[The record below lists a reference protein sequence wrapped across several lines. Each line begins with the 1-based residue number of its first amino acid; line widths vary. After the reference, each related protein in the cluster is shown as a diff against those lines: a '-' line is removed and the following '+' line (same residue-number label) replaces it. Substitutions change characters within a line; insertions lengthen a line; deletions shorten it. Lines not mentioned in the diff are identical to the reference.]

1 MSGTLKSHVV
11 LRKIEYF
18 VFGLLLFTAL
28 APGNALGVPQGLSAA
43 AATPNSVT
51 LTWTAPGDDGSLGQA
66 SQYDI
71 RYSLTPITDASWSS
85 ATQVSNE
92 PAPQPAGSIE
102 TFDVTG
108 LQPSTAYYFAIK
120 TGDEVPNWS
129 ALSNVVTKATTAEV
143 TPPSAITTLAAT
155 SSTTSSVTLSWTA
168 PGDDGNVGT
177 AAQYDIRYSTATI
190 TDANWNSATQATGE
204 PTPLAAGSAQT
215 FVVNG
220 LQANTTYYFAIKTAD
235 EVPNWSALSNIASRA
250 TSSETTPPSAINSLA
265 ATTATA
271 NSVTLTWLSVGD
283 DGTFGTAS
291 QYDVRYS
298 TDSITAAN
306 FNAATQA
313 TGEPTPKP
321 AGQNESFT
329 VTGLNQGTK
338 YFFAVKVAD
347 EIPNWSG
354 ISNVVSRSTVDQ
366 TPPAPI
372 QDLSAETGIES
383 GEINLTWTAP
393 GDDGTLGRA
402 TEYIL
407 KFSQSQITELN
418 WNSAA
423 SYAAVPTPLPSGTT
437 ESMTMEGL
445 TPGEYYYVAV
455 KACDENSNAS
465 PVSNLAYCQA
475 QVEIST
481 DDNDMQVQLLCP
493 SSFVNL
499 HSSKPTLT
507 VANINALSANRYY
520 FEVATDSFFIN
531 LVVTSPPVP
540 QEEGATTSWKVDETL
555 KGNQTYFWRAR
566 ANDFSYSA
574 VAGFSLNPA
583 THAYPNPY
591 NPHLN
596 ANVTFTDLPSGAELV
611 LMTVSGST
619 VRSWSNL
626 SGDDLTWDGTN
637 DSGEPVSSGTYLWFL
652 RGSERNGKLVIVR

>member
-1 MSGTLKSHVV
+1 MSGTSRFEVV

-18 VFGLLLFTAL
+18 VFGLLLFTIL

-66 SQYDI
+66 SQYEI

-92 PAPQPAGSIE
+92 PVPQPAGSIE

-108 LQPSTAYYFAIK
+108 LQPSTTYYFAIK
-120 TGDEVPNWS
+120 TADEVPNWS
-129 ALSNVVTKATTAEV
+129 SLSNVVTKATTAEV

-177 AAQYDIRYSTATI
+177 AAQYDIRYATATI

-271 NSVTLTWLSVGD
+271 SSVTQTWLSVGD

-338 YFFAVKVAD
+338 YFFAIKVAD

-366 TPPAPI
+366 TPPSPI

-383 GEINLTWTAP
+383 GEINLTWTAS
-393 GDDGTLGRA
+393 GDDGSLGRA
-402 TEYIL
+402 SEYIL
-407 KFSQSQITELN
+407 KYSQSQITELN
-418 WNSAA
+418 WNSVNT
-423 SYAAVPTPLPSGTT
+423 YAAVPTPLSSGTT

-445 TPGEYYYVAV
+445 TPGEYFYVAL

-465 PVSNLAYCQA
+465 LISNLAFCQA

-481 DDNDMQVQLLCP
+481 DDNDLQVQLLSP
-493 SSFVNL
+493 SSLVNL

-507 VANINALSANRYY
+507 VSNVSASSANRYY

-540 QEEGATTSWKVDETL
+540 QEEGATTSWKVEETL
-555 KGNQTYFWRAR
+555 EGNQTYFWRAR
-566 ANDFSYSA
+566 ANDFSYSS
-574 VAGFSLNPA
+574 VASFSLSPVS
-583 THAYPNPY
+583 HAYPNPY

-596 ANVTFTDLPSGAELV
+596 ATVTFTDLPSGTELV

-626 SGDDLTWDGTN
+626 TGDDLSWDGTN
-637 DSGEPVSSGTYLWFL
+637 DSGTPVASGTYLWYL
-652 RGSERNGKLVIVR
+652 KGSQRNGKLVVVR

>member
-1 MSGTLKSHVV
+1 MSRTLKSHVL

-71 RYSLTPITDASWSS
+71 RYSLTPITDVSWSS

-108 LQPSTAYYFAIK
+108 LQPSTTYYFAIK

-129 ALSNVVTKATTAEV
+129 ALSNVVNKATTAEV

-177 AAQYDIRYSTATI
+177 AAQYDIRYSTVTI
-190 TDANWNSATQATGE
+190 TDANWNGATQATGE

-423 SYAAVPTPLPSGTT
+423 SYAAVPTPLSSGMI

-455 KACDENSNAS
+455 KACDENNNAS
-465 PVSNLAYCQA
+465 LISNLTYCQA

-481 DDNDMQVQLLCP
+481 DDDDVQVQLLSP

-540 QEEGATTSWKVDETL
+540 QEEGATTSWKVDEAL

-591 NPHLN
+591 NPYLN

-652 RGSERNGKLVIVR
+652 KGSDRNGKLVVVR